1 MKTISYLILFILLC
15 SVGIYIWQQNPQPTA
30 PTTETVTPANPPE
43 VRQQNPQPMPPAT
56 QPVAQ
61 TTTLA
66 PADRQMVLQQLREC
80 ENHFQADRL
89 TTGTGGTALECYD
102 TVLKTDPTEPQA
114 WAGLDKIEARYQDWI
129 LNAQARGQPNKVK
142 RYQARLRKIAAVKA
156 KFLPIL
162 QIDPGGHKALI
173 SDVAFTPDGRYLV
186 SAGDDKVIRVWDLE
200 TGQTV
205 RTLRGQ
211 IGVGDEGKIYAMA
224 LSPDGR
230 WLAAGG
236 MMATY
241 TGDNAEEVG
250 TIRLYNFAS
259 GQLVALL
266 NGHTDVVLSLAF
278 SPDSRFLVSGGGD
291 FNALLW
297 DMAES
302 KATALNS
309 TAKAKALDAIL
320 SGHTDDI
327 YAVAFTADSQ
337 RVVTGSFDHTLR
349 LWQVSDG
356 KLLATL
362 TGHTDKVYSV
372 AISPQQDII
381 ASGSW
386 DYTIRLWDGQTGR
399 FIKTLANQGTK
410 VGSLSFSPD
419 GQYLVSGVGTKGI
432 GNDCY
437 VWSIPD
443 GQEIVIYREHD
454 NVVIATAV
462 SPDGRWV
469 ATGGGSNQEIHLWS
483 LRNGHLKQL
492 LRGAG
497 ASTWAVGFSADGREL
512 AWGYVDPCPNEVSCP
527 NKLGPLEY
535 RLTLPKSDALEAFL
549 VPRKITDGGSHFI
562 RAQDVHGD
570 WALRTRQGGNYG
582 YQAILDIRHHDSTK
596 ASIER
601 GDTDGLDHR
610 SYTFTPNGQRII
622 SGGSH
627 GVLTAYNR
635 DGDKLGGYVGHTGD
649 VWAVAVSPDG
659 QLLVSGSVD
668 QTVRLWDVDSRENL
682 LTLFHGFNG
691 EWVAWTPTGHYTASP
706 KGDEMVGW
714 QINRGVDKA
723 ADYIKAAQL
732 REHFYSPAIVANAIR
747 WRDGPRAVAHAGGT
761 PFRLAQLN
769 VSKAPRFQIIAPP
782 NHSTT
787 RQGQLQVALSFVD
800 TGEPLETLQAYVN
813 GRLVDNLKKWALPQ
827 RRNSF
832 EKTVTL
838 PLQRGDNQIRII
850 AKNRL
855 NLLAE
860 QTVQVQYDSREP
872 AQHGT
877 LYLVAVGVSQ
887 YQNRN
892 RSLRFAATDATAFHQ
907 TMVAQKGK
915 RYQQVKHRLLA
926 DGATRPTAANIK
938 QALTLFQQAGPQDTV
953 VLFLSGHGEYDGRDY
968 YFLPYDAKA
977 QRNQWQPDSVI
988 KWDVL
993 QAALQEAKGRR
1004 VLLVDT
1010 CHAGGAINP
1019 RLIKDASDHEI
1030 IVLSATDTYSVAQE
1044 LPELGHGVFTHALL
1058 KGLKG
1063 KADLMGDD
1071 NVISINELHTY
1082 LEFTIK
1088 TVTDGSQ
1095 VPTSNTTAGF
1105 KNFGF
1110 VKY

>member
-15 SVGIYIWQQNPQPTA
+15 GVGLDIWQQNPQPTA
-30 PTTETVTPANPPE
+30 PATQTVTPANPPDTAI
-43 VRQQNPQPMPPAT
+43 QK
-56 QPVAQ
+56 VAE
-61 TTTLA
+61 TTSTA
-66 PADRQMVLQQLREC
+66 P
-80 ENHFQADRL
+80 
-89 TTGTGGTALECYD
+89 
-102 TVLKTDPTEPQA
+102 
-114 WAGLDKIEARYQDWI
+114 
-129 LNAQARGQPNKVK
+129 
-142 RYQARLRKIAAVKA
+142 
-156 KFLPIL
+156 PIL

-173 SDVAFTPDGRYLV
+173 KDIAFTPDGRYLV
-186 SAGDDKVIRVWDLE
+186 SAGHDKVIRVWDLE

-211 IGVGDEGKIYAMA
+211 IGVGPEGKIYAMA

-236 MMATY
+236 Y
-241 TGDNAEEVG
+241 PSRWG
-250 TIRLYNFAS
+250 IRLYNFAS

-266 NGHTDVVLSLAF
+266 KGHTNVVLSLAF
-278 SPDSRFLVSGGGD
+278 SPDNRFLVSGGGD
-291 FNALLW
+291 SKAILW
-297 DMAES
+297 NLAEF

-309 TAKAKALDAIL
+309 TAKAKALDSIL
-320 SGHTDDI
+320 SGHTDPI

-337 RVVTGSFDHTLR
+337 RVVTGSDDHTLR

-362 TGHTDKVYSV
+362 TGHTDKVRSV
-372 AISPQQDII
+372 AISPQQEII
-381 ASGSW
+381 ASGSK

-399 FIKTLANQGTK
+399 FIKTLANQGTQ

-419 GQYLVSGVGTKGI
+419 GRYLVSGI
-432 GNDCY
+432 GQGPNNHCH

-443 GQEIVIYREHD
+443 GQEIVTYREHD
-454 NVVIATAV
+454 NVVLATAV
-462 SPDGRWV
+462 SPDGQWV
-469 ATGGGSNQEIHLWS
+469 ATGGGDNHEIHQWS
-483 LRNGHLKQL
+483 LRDGHLKQR
-492 LRGAG
+492 LRGVG
-497 ASTWAVGFSADGREL
+497 ASTWAVGFAADGREL
-512 AWGYVDPCPNEVSCP
+512 AWGNTPIQQYNQAGE
-527 NKLGPLEY
+527 LEY
-535 RLTLPKSDALEAFL
+535 RFTLPKADATDSFL

-562 RAQDVHGD
+562 RAEDVYGD
-570 WALRTRQGGNYG
+570 WALSTRQGGNYG
-582 YQAILDIRHHDSTK
+582 HQAILDILHHDSTV

-601 GDTDGLDHR
+601 GVTDGYTHH

-622 SGGSH
+622 SGGGNGH
-627 GVLTAYNR
+627 LTAYNR
-635 DGDKLGGYVGHTGD
+635 DGDKLGDYVGHTGD

-659 QLLVSGSVD
+659 QLLVSGSDD

-732 REHFYSPAIVANAIR
+732 REHFYSPAIIANTIR
-747 WRDGPRAVAHAGGT
+747 WRDVPRAIAHAGGT

-915 RYQQVKHRLLA
+915 RYLKVKHRLLA

-938 QALTLFQQAGPQDTV
+938 QALALFKQAGPQDTV
-953 VLFLSGHGEYDGRDY
+953 VLFLSGHGVYDGRDY

-1063 KADLMGDD
+1063 KADFVGED
-1071 NVISINELHTY
+1071 NVISINELYTY